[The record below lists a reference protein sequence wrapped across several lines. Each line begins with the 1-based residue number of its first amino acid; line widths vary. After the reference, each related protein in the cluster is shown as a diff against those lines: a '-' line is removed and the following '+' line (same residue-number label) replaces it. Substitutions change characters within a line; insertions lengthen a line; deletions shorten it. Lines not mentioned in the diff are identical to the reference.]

1 MLDINKPILLTNLFI
16 DFLNYNYKD
25 FDYANNIHISK
36 RLRLI
41 DSLYSVHDSN
51 LDKYYHIYY
60 IDKSKLHVPIKSL
73 NEVKDRI
80 MNLQPQDK
88 IAIEFMK
95 ELLSVEDLKTVNIKL
110 NMYSD
115 EMTKKRYLNL
125 INYALDKLNK
135 MKNSNELIIIESS
148 YNHDVC
154 VKFNLI
160 GYESTKKIHSK
171 IHNLSI
177 ELSEKDTIYTFSKN
191 TPKYQIINYFNSLVH
206 CLFANA
212 EGLQ

>member
-1 MLDINKPILLTNLFI
+1 MLDINKPILLTNLCI
-16 DFLNYNYKD
+16 DFLDYNYKELN
-25 FDYANNIHISK
+25 YNNSIHISNCS
-36 RLRLI
+36 RLI
-41 DSLYSVHDSN
+41 DSLYVGYDSN

-73 NEVKDRI
+73 NKVKDSI

-95 ELLSVEDLKTVNIKL
+95 EILSVEDLKTVNIKL

-115 EMTKKRYLNL
+115 KRVKKRYLNL

-148 YNHDVC
+148 YNQDIC
-154 VKFNLI
+154 VKFDLM
-160 GYESTKKIHSK
+160 GYISTKKIHSK
-171 IHNLSI
+171 IHNLNI
-177 ELSEKDTIYTFSKN
+177 QLSEKDKIYTFSKN
-191 TPKYQIINYFNSLVH
+191 TPKYKIINYFNSLVH
-206 CLFANA
+206 CLFAYK
-212 EGLQ
+212 EGVQ

>member
-16 DFLNYNYKD
+16 DFLDYNYKELN
-25 FDYANNIHISK
+25 YHNSIHISNCS
-36 RLRLI
+36 RLI
-41 DSLYSVHDSN
+41 DSLPSVYDSN

-60 IDKSKLHVPIKSL
+60 IDKSKLHVPIESL
-73 NEVKDRI
+73 NKIKDRI

-95 ELLSVEDLKTVNIKL
+95 ELLPVEDFRTVNIKL

-115 EMTKKRYLNL
+115 EENKQRYLNL

-135 MKNSNELIIIESS
+135 MKNSNELIIMELS
-148 YNHDVC
+148 NKHDLC
-154 VKFNLI
+154 VKFDLL
-160 GYESTKKIHSK
+160 GYTSTKKIHSK
-171 IHNLSI
+171 IRNLNI
-177 ELSEKDTIYTFSKN
+177 ELSEKDKIYTFSES
-191 TPKYQIINYFNSLVH
+191 TPKYKIINYFNSLVH
-206 CLFANA
+206 CLFANE

>member
-16 DFLNYNYKD
+16 DFLDYNYKELN
-25 FDYANNIHISK
+25 YHNSIHISDCS
-36 RLRLI
+36 RLI
-41 DSLYSVHDSN
+41 DSLDSVYDSI
-51 LDKYYHIYY
+51 LDKEYHICY

-73 NEVKDRI
+73 NKIKDRI

-110 NMYSD
+110 NIYSD
-115 EMTKKRYLNL
+115 KRAKKRYLNL

-148 YNHDVC
+148 RKHDLC
-154 VKFNLI
+154 VKFDLM
-160 GYESTKKIHSK
+160 GYMSTKKMHSK
-171 IHNLSI
+171 IHNLTI
-177 ELSEKDTIYTFSKN
+177 ELSEKDKIYTFSKS
-191 TPKYQIINYFNSLVH
+191 TPKYKIINYFNSLVH
-206 CLFANA
+206 CLFANV